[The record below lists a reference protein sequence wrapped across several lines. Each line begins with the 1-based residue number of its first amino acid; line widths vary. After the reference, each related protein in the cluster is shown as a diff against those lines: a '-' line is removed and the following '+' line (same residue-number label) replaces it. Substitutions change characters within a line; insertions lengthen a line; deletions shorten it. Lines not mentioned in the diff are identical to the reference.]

1 MEQKLKIEQYPV
13 RTPHKLRLHL
23 YSIEIKSDSIGDV
36 ISWCMLASFSM
47 MFSCCSTV
55 NTVGTYLLKILG
67 FNCVSAMTCCSTV
80 NTVGTYL
87 LRILGFNCVSD
98 MTCCSVLRLKVWSL
112 TGKYSILSSMY
123 DQ

>member
-55 NTVGTYLLKILG
+55 NTVGTYLL
-67 FNCVSAMTCCSTV
+67 
-80 NTVGTYL
+80 
-87 LRILGFNCVSD
+87 RILGFNCVSD